1 MLTISI
7 LLLENSIEFTII
19 IIIIII
25 TIIII
30 VIIIVII
37 IIIRHVERI
46 GNCER
51 IKSTLLQAT
60 CLVFYLI
67 LYIQL
72 VIQLF
77 FYLFLVFDSPVSG
90 FMVKTRTL

>member
-1 MLTISI
+1 M
-7 LLLENSIEFTII
+7 LENSIKFTII

-25 TIIII
+25 TMIII
-30 VIIIVII
+30 VIIIIII

-60 CLVFYLI
+60 CLVFYLF

-72 VIQLF
+72 VIRLL
-77 FYLFLVFDSPVSG
+77 FYLFLVFDSSATG
-90 FMVKTRTL
+90 FMLKTRTL

>member
-25 TIIII
+25 TI
-30 VIIIVII
+30 IIIVII